1 VESVTI
7 VLLITLL
14 LILVLFILPEVW
26 RRMARSSIARR
37 DEINASLAEI
47 GSLLRDSADRLRPFR
62 DLQADLFRSH
72 YQPAREKLQ
81 QAIDHYRE
89 VATRLS
95 QMTVYGVHDG
105 AWAFPHFLDH
115 PEDAINIPRT
125 FVQLR
130 SLEQE
135 VEQVRQELAEAE
147 EAIAATEETPA
158 TLHQS
163 ASELA
168 QNRVPVL
175 AQDLLQEEQ
184 AGIVALGDLPQR
196 LEDLQEQ
203 AGDLDRRVRQRP
215 PAELMQMDPQAQELV
230 RLQQTTASLEDEVSA
245 LRQRREALDQRLQTL
260 EDNTV
265 QIHTN
270 ATDDSI
276 RTGLEPLLDYAR
288 GRLDRARE
296 QRRDA
301 RFDEAQT
308 TLSEAETVLE
318 LARHLSLAA
327 EQVRQL
333 LDVADISLQADAIDV
348 LSRRLYTAFRAA
360 YALTGIQTEPE
371 HSPPGTPP
379 PGDTPPETIPTTPGQ
394 DRRDALEGL
403 QLRVERL
410 ADEAARLQRE
420 HQESVE
426 EMEQLSNTQAAELA
440 QAWQALQ
447 KVVTLPQDDPV
458 AQHYRQLLQQ
468 KSRAEGNPI
477 RQQTFVQD
485 ARATTTQLE
494 EAAQSLKRGLER
506 VEALRGELPDLL
518 QQAEKEAGNWRSLQP
533 YVQEMKESTA
543 TIWQITASG
552 VHLSEMQEIL
562 AELDLLEEQARAAY
576 AALSGEKR
584 LLDVWQRRIEQA
596 HNQPVDR
603 PINPAEQ
610 RHLDKM
616 VESQLTTARA
626 APTTS
631 QARAN
636 LQEALA
642 LLESEPDGGRPGTV
656 DDGRRT
662 ADRGPRTADGGR

>member
-1 VESVTI
+1 MEPVI
-7 VLLITLL
+7 IILLIILL
-14 LILVLFILPEVW
+14 LSLILLVLPEAW
-26 RRMARSSIARR
+26 RRMARSSIIRR
-37 DEINASLAEI
+37 DDINASLAEI
-47 GSLLRDSADRLRPFR
+47 GSLLRDGADRLRPFR
-62 DLQADLFRSH
+62 DLQADLFQNH
-72 YQPAREKLQ
+72 YQPARGMLQ
-81 QAIDHYRE
+81 QAIDHYRD

-115 PEDAINIPRT
+115 PEDAVNIPRT
-125 FVQLR
+125 FVRLRQLER
-130 SLEQE
+130 E
-135 VEQVRQELAEAE
+135 VEEVHQELFAAE
-147 EAIAATEETPA
+147 EAITATEETPQILA
-158 TLHQS
+158 RDV
-163 ASELA
+163 AELA
-168 QNRVPVL
+168 QERGPAL
-175 AQDLLQEEQ
+175 AQALLREEQ

-196 LEDLQEQ
+196 LDELQEQ
-203 AGDLDRRVRQRP
+203 TNDLNRSVRERP
-215 PAELMQMDPQAQELV
+215 PADMKQMDPQAQELV
-230 RLQQTTASLEDEVSA
+230 RLQQVAATLEEEINA
-245 LRQRREALDQRLQTL
+245 LSRWREALDQRLQTL
-260 EDNTV
+260 EGNTA
-265 QIHTN
+265 QIRNN

-276 RTGLEPLLDYAR
+276 RTGLEPLLGYAR
-288 GRLDRARE
+288 DHLDRARE

-301 RFDEAQT
+301 RFDQAQS

-360 YALTGIQTEPE
+360 YALTGVQTAPE
-371 HSPPGTPP
+371 HTPPGTPAP
-379 PGDTPPETIPTTPGQ
+379 EDAPLETLPSTPDQ
-394 DRRDALEGL
+394 DPRDALEGL

-420 HQESVE
+420 HQESAA
-426 EMEQLSNTQAAELA
+426 EMEQLSNTHAAELA

-485 ARATTTQLE
+485 ARTTTTQLE
-494 EAAQSLKRGLER
+494 EAAHSLKQGLER

-518 QQAEKEAGNWRSLQP
+518 QQAEQEAGNWRSLQP

-552 VHLSEMQEIL
+552 VYLSEMQEIL

-584 LLDVWQRRIEQA
+584 LLNVWQRRIKQA
-596 HNQPVDR
+596 HDQPGNR
-603 PINPAEQ
+603 PVNPAEQ
-610 RHLDKM
+610 RQLEKM

-626 APTTS
+626 AQTTAE
-631 QARAN
+631 ARTH

-642 LLESEPDGGRPGTV
+642 LLESKPQPSNRSQPTTNN
-656 DDGRRT
+656 GRRT
-662 ADRGPRTADGGR
+662 TDDDQ